1 MPPTQARGPQGQPE
15 TTKPPSGP
23 PAIEAPKNELSWR
36 DCTSRVFS
44 DAAVEPVPGVTLDCA
59 TYDADLDPISGAT
72 GTVSIGVVRA
82 KSAQTP
88 ADAGPLVMTTGSDLP
103 SSAQLPVWLSRAGAD
118 VLKTHPIVAVDRR
131 GMGMSG
137 ALDCRDLFDRQEMLD
152 QTQFEDGRRP
162 VANLGA
168 ITQTATTSCTDTIA
182 PGDSAYDN
190 GHAAEDIERLRST
203 WDMPTIALLGIG
215 NGAQVALAYAGS
227 HPNKVARLVLDS
239 RYRWASPPKPRW
251 NNASRANRPRW
262 TPGQRSVRPPTARWR
277 PTRRARSIRCWRPP
291 ARANGPGGAS
301 LASVADAI
309 STALGFPRGNRVD
322 AGNEF
327 AAAVAAARSGDSNQ
341 MTSLITQ
348 AESLRHTDGQFVN
361 GCSDALNRPTPDRVR
376 ELVVAWGKLYP
387 QFGAVGA
394 LDLVKCLNWPS
405 GSAPQDPKNLKIPVL
420 LLGVQNDPIVG
431 NEGVAAVA
439 ATVIN
444 AGTSNRRVMWQGI
457 GHGASDFLAVRVA
470 ADDRLPGRRQAA
482 GDRHVLPGLTPR
494 PVGAGVRCAGGGTR
508 LDPYWPAERLPAPHL
523 PTECGNRA
531 AHDLV
536 AAGDLVHHPS
546 QLCPGHQRLHHR

>member
-1 MPPTQARGPQGQPE
+1 MSRQAQFATILVAATTLLAGCAPIIGADPRFATDRGGAVQDEQDTTTPPP
-15 TTKPPSGP
+15 GP
-23 PAIEAPKNELSWR
+23 PPIAAPKADLPWQE
-36 DCTSRVFS
+36 CTSRVFD
-44 DAAVEPVPGVTLDCA
+44 DAGVPAPAGVTLECA
-59 TYDADLDPISGAT
+59 DYDADLDPISGAT

-88 ADAGPLVMTTGSDLP
+88 QDAGPLVMTTGSDLP
-103 SSAQLPVWLSRAGAD
+103 SSTQLPVWLSRAGGD

-152 QTQFEDGRRP
+152 QTQFEAGDDP
-162 VANLGA
+162 VANLAA

-203 WDMPTIALLGIG
+203 WDVPTIALLGIG

-239 RYRWASPPKPRW
+239 PLPLGIAAEAAMEQRVKGQQAALDAWAAQCAATNCPLAPDPKGAVDSMLAAARE
-251 NNASRANRPRW
+251 
-262 TPGQRSVRPPTARWR
+262 GQ
-277 PTRRARSIRCWRPP
+277 
-291 ARANGPGGAS
+291 GPGGAS

-309 STALGFPRGNRVD
+309 STALGFPRGDRVD
-322 AGNEF
+322 AGNEL

-387 QFGAVGA
+387 QFGTVGA

-405 GSAPQDPKNLKIPVL
+405 GSAPQDPKNLKVPVL

-457 GHGASDFLAVRVA
+457 GHGATIYSPCA
-470 ADDRLPGRRQAA
+470 LPPVIGYLD
-482 GDRHVLPGLTPR
+482 GGKLPETDTY
-494 PVGAGVRCAGGGTR
+494 C
-508 LDPYWPAERLPAPHL
+508 PA
-523 PTECGNRA
+523 
-531 AHDLV
+531 
-536 AAGDLVHHPS
+536 
-546 QLCPGHQRLHHR
+546 